1 MIAAGVSSFGAFL
14 ARCEN
19 MVAFTSPNYFSRLWC
34 VPAPNHP
41 PAFRFHCPCI
51 PVSPHM
57 CTRCVYELATF
68 CRMHKDHLDQ
78 RLLLLSP
85 TWPSVFNPF
94 KSVQLT
100 DEELKPLTHFTLA
113 EVQCAMPRDRAIV
126 LEQIRREWGS
136 EAAFET
142 FVRTQLRVLLASSK
156 RRYSQQMAR
165 VAGRAFEMA
174 FGG

>member
-14 ARCEN
+14 AKCDN
-19 MVAFTSPNYFSRLWC
+19 MVAFASPTYFSRLW
-34 VPAPNHP
+34 
-41 PAFRFHCPCI
+41 
-51 PVSPHM
+51 
-57 CTRCVYELATF
+57 CVYELATF
-68 CRMHKDHLDQ
+68 CNMHKGHLDE

-94 KSVQLT
+94 KSAQLT
-100 DEELKPLTHFTLA
+100 EEELKPLTHFTLA

-142 FVRTQLRVLLASSK
+142 FVRTQLPGLLASSK

>member
-14 ARCEN
+14 AKCDN
-19 MVAFTSPNYFSRLWC
+19 MVAFASPTYFSRLW
-34 VPAPNHP
+34 
-41 PAFRFHCPCI
+41 
-51 PVSPHM
+51 
-57 CTRCVYELATF
+57 CVYELATF
-68 CRMHKDHLDQ
+68 CRMHKDHLDE

-94 KSVQLT
+94 KSARLT
-100 DEELKPLTHFTLA
+100 EEELAPFTGFTLA

-142 FVRTQLRVLLASSK
+142 FVRTQLPELLASSK
-156 RRYSQQMAR
+156 RRYSKQMAR

>member
-14 ARCEN
+14 AKCDN
-19 MVAFTSPNYFSRLWC
+19 MVAFASPTYFSRLW
-34 VPAPNHP
+34 
-41 PAFRFHCPCI
+41 
-51 PVSPHM
+51 
-57 CTRCVYELATF
+57 CVYELATF
-68 CRMHKDHLDQ
+68 CRMHKDHLDG

-94 KSVQLT
+94 KSARLT
-100 DEELKPLTHFTLA
+100 EEELAPFTGFTLA

-126 LEQIRREWGS
+126 LEEIRRDWGS
-136 EAAFET
+136 EAAFEG
-142 FVRTQLRVLLASSK
+142 FVRTELPKVLAASK
-156 RRYSQQMAR
+156 RRYSQQLSR

>member
-14 ARCEN
+14 AKCDN
-19 MVAFTSPNYFSRLWC
+19 MVAFASPTYFSRLW
-34 VPAPNHP
+34 
-41 PAFRFHCPCI
+41 
-51 PVSPHM
+51 
-57 CTRCVYELATF
+57 CVYELATF
-68 CRMHKDHLDQ
+68 CNMHKDHLDE

-94 KSVQLT
+94 KSAQLT
-100 DEELKPLTHFTLA
+100 EEELKPLTHFTLA

-142 FVRTQLRVLLASSK
+142 FVRTQLPGLLASSK
-156 RRYSQQMAR
+156 RRYSRQMAR